1 MPVIESNNY
10 NPSLLL
16 KNKHINTIYRTFFS
30 YDSIKYQRK
39 RISTPDNDF
48 LDLDFSII
56 KSDTIAILVH
66 GLEGSSSSPYIIS
79 AVRQLNK
86 ANIDAVAIN
95 LRGCSGE
102 INKLLCSYH
111 SGKTDDLALVI
122 NYISQSYSYRNIV
135 LIGYSLGGN
144 IVLKYLGEQ
153 GKNYP
158 KNLRCAI
165 TISVPCDLEGS
176 SEQLGKLSN
185 KIYMLRFFKSL
196 KEKALKKA
204 TMFPNFK
211 LNKSKIKE
219 ATNFLDF
226 DNLYTAPA
234 HGFKDAVDY
243 WTKSSSKQFIKFIK
257 LPTLLITSL
266 DDPFLSKS
274 CIPVREANNN
284 ENFNL
289 IITKQGGHVGFNST
303 ILSNDNYWLE
313 NKIISFIKSKIKL
326 KK

>member
-1 MPVIESNNY
+1 MPIIKSNNY

-16 KNKHINTIYRTFFS
+16 RNKHINTIYRTFFS
-30 YDSIKYQRK
+30 QNNIKYQRK

-48 LDLDFSII
+48 LDLDFSIN

-66 GLEGSSSSPYIIS
+66 GLEGSSSSPYITS
-79 AVRQLNK
+79 AVQQLNK

-102 INKLLCSYH
+102 INNLLCSYH
-111 SGKTDDLALVI
+111 SGKTDDLEFVI
-122 NYISQSYSYRNIV
+122 NYISHNYSYRNMII
-135 LIGYSLGGN
+135 IGYSLGGN

-153 GKNYP
+153 VENYP
-158 KNLRCAI
+158 KNLKGAI

-176 SEQLGKLSN
+176 SKQLAKLSN
-185 KIYMLRFFKSL
+185 KIYMLRFLKSL
-196 KEKALKKA
+196 KVKAIKKA

-211 LNKSKIKE
+211 LNISKIEE

-226 DNLYTAPA
+226 DNLYTAPV
-234 HGFKDAVDY
+234 HGFKNAVDY

-257 LPTLLITSL
+257 LPTLLITSS

-274 CIPVREANNN
+274 CIPINEANNN

-289 IITKQGGHVGFNST
+289 IVTKQGGHVGFNST
-303 ILSNDNYWLE
+303 ILSNANYWLE
-313 NKIISFIKSKIKL
+313 NKIISFIKSKIK
-326 KK
+326 